1 VPTLLPHARSGKV
14 RFLAVTGE
22 RAAQAP
28 EVPAFRELGMEY
40 MDAVDSWFAL
50 LAPGKTPQALVQR
63 LSQDLRAVMGSPD
76 AREVLLKQGLRPS
89 LSTPGEL
96 GEEIRSDLA
105 RWAKVV
111 ADGKISAD

>member
-1 VPTLLPHARSGKV
+1 
-14 RFLAVTGE
+14 
-22 RAAQAP
+22 
-28 EVPAFRELGMEY
+28 

-63 LSQDLRAVMGSPD
+63 LNQDLHAVMDSPD
-76 AREVLLKQGLRPS
+76 AREVLFKQGLRPS
-89 LSTPGEL
+89 LSSPEEL
-96 GEEIRSDLA
+96 GAQIRSDLA